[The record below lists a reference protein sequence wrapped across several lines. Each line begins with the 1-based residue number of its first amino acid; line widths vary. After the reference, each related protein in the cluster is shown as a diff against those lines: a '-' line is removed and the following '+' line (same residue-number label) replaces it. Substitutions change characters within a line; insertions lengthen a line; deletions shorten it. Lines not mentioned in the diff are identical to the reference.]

1 MRLPPLTVAGWLTHW
16 TLDLPVVLLVLIV
29 SAAYLLARARVRDWP
44 AGRTATF
51 LLGMAGVVVVK
62 TCFLA
67 VYDHTLFWT
76 LAVQDVLLVALVP
89 IPLVLG
95 RPVQLARL
103 AVDRP
108 GRGRRTPSPVWG
120 SLVAMSTLLAVYI
133 TSWDQARLEHPALFT
148 LTHLVLLG
156 SGCAFLGPLLAERGT
171 AYGVRT
177 LVAFVDGLLDAI
189 PGLAVLGTH
198 SVIAGSWYAAHPRH
212 WGPTPLD
219 DQRLGATAMIALSE
233 LVGLPALIVLLVQW
247 VRADA
252 VEAAATDAQL
262 DVVTA
267 AEHAAAGEAVLQ
279 RPWWE
284 TDAGPLAQRA
294 ADQKWHSD

>member
-1 MRLPPLTVAGWLTHW
+1 MTLPPLTVAGWVTHW
-16 TLDLPVVLLVLIV
+16 TLDLPVVLVALAASATYLV
-29 SAAYLLARARVRDWP
+29 AQARVRAWP
-44 AGRTATF
+44 AARTATF
-51 LLGMAGVVVVK
+51 LVGMAGVVVVK
-62 TCFLA
+62 VSFLA

-103 AVDRP
+103 ALGRP
-108 GRGRRTPSPVWG
+108 GSTRRTPSPVWG
-120 SLVAMSTLLAVYI
+120 SLLAMTTLLAVYV
-133 TSWDQARLEHPALFT
+133 TSWDEARLEHRTLFT
-148 LTHLVLLG
+148 LTHVVLLAA
-156 SGCAFLGPLLAERGT
+156 GCAFLGPLLAERGT

-189 PGLAVLGTH
+189 PGLAVLGKHTA
-198 SVIAGSWYAAHPRH
+198 IAGSWYAAHPRH
-212 WGPTPLD
+212 WGPAPLD
-219 DQRLGATAMIALSE
+219 DQRIGATAMIALSE
-233 LVGLPALIVLLVQW
+233 LVGLPALVVLLVQW

-262 DVVTA
+262 DVVTS
-267 AEHAAAGEAVLQ
+267 AEHAAAGEPVTQ

-294 ADQKWHSD
+294 RDQKWHSD